1 MFDNLI
7 SKFIHENAPNCVVFR
22 SNIETVTKNFLS
34 EINTA
39 ASSNK
44 EPNFER
50 NFTDL
55 YSDKQ
60 KNIFDSHDISKEDKG
75 ISDSLEV
82 NALTYLATAIAKN
95 YGSHSSEVS
104 TAFRKIEAA
113 STKLLYLLKTLSIED
128 SLLVAGAFTL
138 SDMSDLNNHFH
149 SGELDKDKAQSHLD
163 TMFLKRFADLEKEL
177 KFCSELSKH
186 FQKTFLGGWLQFGM
200 SGPKE
205 HSALSSWI
213 DGLAGIW
220 THDLDRSISYSMDD
234 NSGREQFLRFAE
246 ACMEPLHPD
255 MLETDTIRNTF
266 EKLRQNGKLDYL
278 SEISPK
284 LV

>member
-7 SKFIHENAPNCVVFR
+7 SKLIFENSPVCPVFR
-22 SNIETVTKNFLS
+22 GNVEVAIKNVLGEF
-34 EINTA
+34 NTA
-39 ASSNK
+39 SISNDQ
-44 EPNFER
+44 PDF
-50 NFTDL
+50 DQISMCL
-55 YSDKQ
+55 YKDKQ
-60 KNIFDSHDISKEDKG
+60 RSIFDTYKIFSDEQTIV
-75 ISDSLEV
+75 DSLEI
-82 NALTYLATAIAKN
+82 NALTYLASTIAKN
-95 YGSHSSEVS
+95 YGSHSSEIS

-113 STKLLYLLKTLSIED
+113 STKLLHLIKSLSLED

-138 SDMSDLNNHFH
+138 SDMSDFNNQLH
-149 SGELDKDKAQSHLD
+149 SGELDKEKAQSILN
-163 TMFLKRFADLEKEL
+163 TIFLKRFADLEKEL
-177 KFCSELSKH
+177 KFCTELSKH

-205 HSALSSWI
+205 HSALSYWI
-213 DGLAGIW
+213 ESLAGIW
-220 THDLDRSISYSMDD
+220 THDLGRSISYSKDD
-234 NSGREQFLRFAE
+234 NSGRENFLRFAE

-266 EKLRQNGKLDYL
+266 EKLRQSGKLDYL